1 MLSPLLAA
9 NFGPGP
15 EAAAE
20 GRAAGQGVCFFCFS
34 QPTSGLA
41 RRERQRGTQ
50 VDGKFAFH
58 RLWESPT
65 TSARR
70 QWRLGIWTK
79 SLHPCASRHRVRADG
94 GLAGRTAAAAGSCWT
109 CWRSQECSAPS
120 PFRVLCCRLCL
131 TYTHTHKNRHGKKWP
146 DTLRS
151 PLGQLA
157 WRERLRRSTY
167 CCCGKPQ
174 LLDCCWNICTCWFVS
189 VHIWFLNVR
198 RLDDSL
204 LPRRRWVKC

>member
-41 RRERQRGTQ
+41 RRGRQRGTQ

-120 PFRVLCCRLCL
+120 PSRVLCCRLCL
-131 TYTHTHKNRHGKKWP
+131 TLTEKKKKQAWKEVARHPPLSAGPACLAGAAQEEHLLLLRKATADGLLLEHMYVLVCIYTH
-146 DTLRS
+146 L
-151 PLGQLA
+151 
-157 WRERLRRSTY
+157 
-167 CCCGKPQ
+167 
-174 LLDCCWNICTCWFVS
+174 VS
-189 VHIWFLNVR
+189 ECAPTR
-198 RLDDSL
+198 RLSPTSPSL
-204 LPRRRWVKC
+204 G